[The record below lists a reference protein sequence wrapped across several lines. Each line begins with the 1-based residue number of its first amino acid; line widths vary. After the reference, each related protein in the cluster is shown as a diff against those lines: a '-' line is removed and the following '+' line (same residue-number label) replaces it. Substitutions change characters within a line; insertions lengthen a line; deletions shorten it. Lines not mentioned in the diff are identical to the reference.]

1 MIESLALIFK
11 LNNGLIARSL
21 DGLSDEDVWQRPA
34 GSGNPIGWLVGHLT
48 ETRGHLLKEIGA
60 PFDPGWGGLFS
71 RGSALGGPADYPSR
85 AAIETAWKATHNR
98 MREAFAALTPERLA
112 GPPSRHVFQG
122 VKTLADE
129 IAGFAFHES
138 YHVGQIGYIRKQL
151 GHSSIAG

>member
-1 MIESLALIFK
+1 MIEPLALIFK
-11 LNNGLIARSL
+11 LNNTLIARSL
-21 DGLSDEDVWQRPA
+21 DGLSDEDVWRQPA

-48 ETRGHLLKEIGA
+48 ETRGHLLAEIGER
-60 PFDPGWGGLFS
+60 FDPGWGGLFP
-71 RGSALGGPADYPSR
+71 RGSARREPADYPPR
-85 AAIETAWKATHNR
+85 AAIEAAWKATHEQ
-98 MREAFAALTPERLA
+98 MREAFAALAQERLV
-112 GPPSRHVFQG
+112 GPPSRHVFPG